1 MEDFSLE
8 DSKCLIKLQEYALQ
22 EIPGLTTEQKKT
34 VCDQINRNAL
44 NNLLDP
50 YLGEMRAT
58 SEIEIIKNKILNGF
72 PDSSRLEVA
81 MGVIT
86 MAMPM
91 PNRVS
96 KPITI
101 LASEVELEALI
112 KVSEG
117 TSAIVYKLGNE
128 DVIKAFH
135 FGEDEAKMM
144 AQAINYLAEY
154 VPAITPVTH
163 VGGDRLLQPFIDGKA
178 YHELPHEL
186 KQEALTLLRS
196 SISTAYAKVHKLES
210 IGLHAE
216 IDSETHNFIFRLGH
230 QEIKEM
236 HWIDPI
242 TYVAEQ
248 PAR

>member
-1 MEDFSLE
+1 MGDFSLE
-8 DSKCLIKLQEYALQ
+8 DRKCLLKLHQYALQ

-34 VCDQINRNAL
+34 VCDRINRNAL
-44 NNLLDP
+44 NSLLDP

-81 MGVIT
+81 MGVIA

-101 LASEVELEALI
+101 LAREAELEALI

-117 TSAIVYKLGNE
+117 TSAIVYRLGNKH
-128 DVIKAFH
+128 VMKAFH

-144 AQAINYLAEY
+144 AQAINYLAEH

-163 VGGDRLLQPFIDGKA
+163 VGGERLLQPFIDGKA
-178 YHELPHEL
+178 YHELPNEL
-186 KQEALTLLRS
+186 KQEAITLLRN
-196 SISTAYAKVHKLES
+196 SISTAYAQVHKLES
-210 IGLHAE
+210 IGLRAE
-216 IDSETHNFIFRLGH
+216 IDSETQNFIFRHGP
-230 QEIKEM
+230 QGIKEI